1 VWDLGTR
8 TKVWRTHPLSH
19 PASVAFSPDGSYIAV
34 KNTSGTILLLDVA
47 TGAPSCN
54 FANADDGEGSG
65 LEFSSDGLEIV
76 DGSWSGWLRVRQA
89 DSGAIVFARE
99 YPGEMITAVHRTV
112 DGTQWLVVHAMKVT
126 TPNSAPQNG
135 YCSVWRWPFRDGP
148 LFEQPLSSESV
159 RSTALSPDGKFLAFT
174 HGRPPSR
181 LSVIQLQDGLEI
193 AAVEAGPKSSLGA
206 VAWSPNMSRLASVH
220 EDRVV
225 QYTWPALKVLTE
237 WQVPYAAQIAY
248 APGGGLLAIAA
259 WHAGT
264 VVEVQG

>member
-1 VWDLGTR
+1 
-8 TKVWRTHPLSH
+8 
-19 PASVAFSPDGSYIAV
+19 VAFSPDGSYIAV